1 VGRAA
6 SVLVGRPRAFAF
18 VAVAAALTAY
28 YYAVDSIPAL
38 PTWWDVTLLVV
49 GLIPA
54 VFLLVLFVL
63 PLARARGLLPLAL
76 GLGVLALLAEL
87 GDLKVLGNFAKLAAV
102 TFFAFWFLNLFEE
115 LVLLVIVALIIPWVD
130 AYSVFRGPTGQ
141 IVEKHPHV
149 FTHLSFGFPLPG
161 HQTARLGLPD
171 LLFFAL
177 FLAAAAHYRLR
188 PGWTWLAMV
197 AFLGATVGIA
207 EWSDLAGLPAL
218 PALSV
223 GFLLP
228 NADLIWARLRPRP
241 SAA

>member
-6 SVLVGRPRAFAF
+6 SLLRRDWRALAF
-18 VAVAAALTAY
+18 VALAAVLTAY

-38 PTWWDVTLLVV
+38 PTWWDVTLLDL

-54 VFLLVLFVL
+54 VFLLVWLVL
-63 PLARARGLLPLAL
+63 PLARARGLLPLAVA
-76 GLGVLALLAEL
+76 LGVVAVLSEL

-115 LVLLVIVALIIPWVD
+115 LLLLVIVALIIPWVD

-149 FTHLSFGFPLPG
+149 FTHLSFAFPLPG

-177 FLAAAAHYRLR
+177 FLAAAQRYRLR
-188 PGWTWLAMV
+188 TGWTWLAMV
-197 AFLGATVGIA
+197 AFLGVTVALA
-207 EWSDLAGLPAL
+207 EWTDLAGLPAL
-218 PALSV
+218 PALSL

-228 NADLIWARLRPRP
+228 NADLMWARLRPRP
-241 SAA
+241 APT